1 MTLFAGVV
9 VGLIIAGLIGGM
21 LVRIGIRRRTAKHA
35 SSVAFVVGF
44 LFFMAEAL

>member
-9 VGLIIAGLIGGM
+9 VGLIIAGLSEECWSASGLGDVLQNM
-21 LVRIGIRRRTAKHA
+21 LVLL
-35 SSVAFVVGF
+35 AFVVGF